1 MVNET
6 QYKAQ
11 DKCHVNFTYMFTTMC
26 SNSQLPTL
34 GLGGNIDKLYIIKT
48 NKTVIP
54 PKKEQQK
61 CSGVLI
67 EPPGLNDTK
76 RQILK
81 IENGQNFYSHLN
93 TART

>member
-1 MVNET
+1 
-6 QYKAQ
+6 
-11 DKCHVNFTYMFTTMC
+11 MC

-34 GLGGNIDKLYIIKT
+34 GLGGNIVKLYVIKT

-54 PKKEQQK
+54 KKKEKEQQK